1 MGNLDYNKLAELLF
15 PNVKETREDILK
27 RYPRRKEGTVC
38 TRLAPSPTGFLHIG
52 GVYTALINKK
62 IASQNNGVF
71 MLRLEDTDKKREV
84 PGSRRIICNIFKE
97 LGIEINE
104 GIISEED
111 EIGAYGPYV
120 QSKRV
125 DIYHALAK
133 YLTQKGYAYPCFSTE
148 EELEELR
155 NLQNEEKVMTG
166 YYGKYAKW
174 RDRSLEEYKEM
185 LDKGLPYVLRF
196 RVPDDAQS
204 RIKVCDLIK
213 GELEMENNFNDFVLL
228 KSDGIPTYHFAH
240 ACDDYLM
247 GTSHVIRGDEWVS
260 SLPIHVELFNALG
273 FELPHYAHVAPVMKN
288 DGNSRRKLSKRKDP
302 ESNAEY
308 YLENGYPAKSLYV
321 YLYTLIN
328 SNFEE
333 WYTANKDKDIN
344 EFEVKFENMGVSG
357 PLYDL
362 DKLNNISSEII
373 YEMSQEENLNNLLK
387 WAKEYDSEAYNR
399 FNSNLDL
406 VKNILK
412 TQGFESNEH
421 RKDLNC
427 YANFLNKFGYFFND
441 LFEADN
447 EGLREKILENVKE
460 EDLAFVIDSLVAY
473 FKAKKNGEEKMFKD
487 LGTELKYTDKKHYKA
502 APEEYR
508 GMIMNLYHILNLAL
522 THQEN
527 CMSADDIIS
536 VLGYDE
542 VIRRLELVK

>member
-1 MGNLDYNKLAELLF
+1 MDFKQLAELLF
-15 PNVKETREDILK
+15 PNVKMTREDVLK
-27 RYPRRKEGTVC
+27 KYPRRKEGTVV

-62 IASQNNGVF
+62 IATQNNGVF
-71 MLRLEDTDKKREV
+71 ILRLEDTDKKREV

-97 LGIEINE
+97 LGIGIDE
-104 GIISEED
+104 GIISEEE
-111 EIGAYGPYV
+111 EIGNYGPYV
-120 QSKRV
+120 QSQRV

-133 YLTQKGYAYPCFSTE
+133 YLTLKGYAYPCFCTE

-155 NLQNEEKVMTG
+155 NAQNEEKVMTG

-174 RDRSLEEYKEM
+174 RDRSLDEIKEM
-185 LDKGLPYVLRF
+185 LDKNTPYVLRF
-196 RVPDDAQS
+196 RVPDDADQ
-204 RIKVCDLIK
+204 RIKIHDLIK
-213 GELEMENNFNDFVLL
+213 GDLEMENNFNDFVLL

-240 ACDDYLM
+240 ACDDFLM

-260 SLPIHVELFNALG
+260 SLPIHKELFDALE
-273 FELPHYAHVAPVMKN
+273 FKLPFYAHVAPVMKN

-308 YLENGYPAKSLYV
+308 YLENGYPAKALYV

-333 WYTANKDKDIN
+333 WYTENKDKDIN

-373 YEMSQEENLNNLLK
+373 YEKTYQENYENLLK
-387 WAKEYDSEAYNR
+387 WADEYNKEAYDR
-399 FNSNLDL
+399 FVNNKDL
-406 VKNILK
+406 VINIFK
-412 TQGFESNEH
+412 TQGFESKEH

-427 YANFLNKFGYFFND
+427 YANFLNTFGYFFND
-441 LFEADN
+441 LFEN
-447 EGLREKILENVKE
+447 TTEGVREKILENVKE
-460 EDLAFVIDSLVAY
+460 EDLDLVISEL
-473 FKAKKNGEEKMFKD
+473 AKYLEEQKNGSEKMLKD
-487 LGTELKYTDKKHYKA
+487 LGNELKYTDKKHYKA
-502 APEEYR
+502 NPEEYR
-508 GMIMNLYHILNLAL
+508 GMIMHLYHILNLAL

-527 CMSADDIIS
+527 CMSTSDIIS

-542 VIRRLELVK
+542 AIRRIKLVK